1 MESSTVIAFR
11 AMVMLACLIIVPLA
25 AIFGSQFPDVVKSV
39 LIDRIWPPADKVVAT
54 DSLSQPD
61 APPFSTA
68 PAPGW
73 HSDTPPAANSA
84 PGFNPS
90 MGRAIPAAPAA
101 IEPTSAWNSAD
112 SQVRHAMHEVPSV
125 PSRDGNLPAATA
137 GGMNPGAA
145 LSTPAQTDRFT
156 WMEHRLRDFGASYY
170 VLELLANGGE
180 RYRFF
185 CQFPLANNPGRT
197 RNFEATDTDPLRAMT
212 RVVDQVE
219 AWRTG
224 RLQ

>member
-1 MESSTVIAFR
+1 
-11 AMVMLACLIIVPLA
+11 MLACLIIVPLA

-39 LIDRIWPPADKVVAT
+39 LIDRIWPPAAKAVAT
-54 DSLSQPD
+54 DSVAQPD

-68 PAPGW
+68 PAPSW
-73 HSDTPPAANSA
+73 NSDAPPAASA
-84 PGFNPS
+84 PGFVPAA
-90 MGRAIPAAPAA
+90 GRPLSGAPAA
-101 IEPTSAWNSAD
+101 VEPTGAWNAAD
-112 SQVRHAMHEVPSV
+112 GQVRHAMHEVPAGS
-125 PSRDGNLPAATA
+125 PRSDGSQPAGYAAGANPAAA
-137 GGMNPGAA
+137 G
-145 LSTPAQTDRFT
+145 STPAQTDRFT
-156 WMEHRLRDFGASYY
+156 WMEHRLRDFGATYY
-170 VLELLANGGE
+170 VLELLANGGD

-197 RNFEATDTDPLRAMT
+197 RNFEATDTDPLRAMS